1 MLARARS
8 FRIVVHMRRGDLSTA
23 SAARE
28 MPASYYINVV
38 KNLMQVCAVCCAQCG

>member
-1 MLARARS
+1 
-8 FRIVVHMRRGDLSTA
+8 MRRGDLSTA

-38 KNLMQVCAVCCAQCG
+38 KNLIQVCSAAARQWVLLDWH